1 MEITKSLKER
11 FCKDNA
17 IGIKIFDEPYFSDRL
32 ALYNRVMTEDC
43 IIEKYNN
50 FVEYLNSFNSEHEY
64 FDEYGRIKDEAINAI
79 KSNSEYQRFNT
90 LDFNKNNIKY
100 DLQYP
105 EKEIYKDYNVG
116 KFFISIDMTK
126 ANFTALRCFSPEIF
140 GNTSTWDEFLGK
152 FTSSEYIRSSKYI
165 RQVIMGN
172 CNPGRQITYEK
183 YLMGQLL
190 KELEPNKLCVF
201 SVKSDEIIIDVT
213 EQVKSSSKE
222 TVYSEFKSLVLNKA
236 KLVNENLNVRVE
248 LFCIES
254 IDDTSGYKRIYF
266 DGEEHTEFKCL
277 NSYTAPIAFRNLLG
291 ETVTDSDRT
300 FVFENK
306 LARFI

>member
-1 MEITKSLKER
+1 MEITKTLKEK

-17 IGIKIFDEPYFSDRL
+17 IGIKIFDEPYFSERL
-32 ALYNRVMTEDC
+32 ALYDRVMTESK
-43 IIEKYNN
+43 ISEKYDK
-50 FVEYLNSFNSEHEY
+50 FADYIKSFSSEHEF
-64 FDEYGRIKDEAINAI
+64 FDEYGRTKDDAINAI

-105 EKEIYKDYNVG
+105 EKEVYKEYNIG
-116 KFFISIDMTK
+116 RFFISIDMSK
-126 ANFTALRCFSPEIF
+126 ANFTALKCFSPDIF
-140 GNTSTWDEFLGK
+140 GNASTWEEFLGK
-152 FTSSEYIRSSKYI
+152 FTSSEYICSSKYI

-190 KELEPNKLCVF
+190 KELEHDKLNVF

-213 EQVKSSSKE
+213 EQVNSSSKE
-222 TVYSEFKSLVLNKA
+222 AVYDKFKSLVLNKA

-248 LFCIES
+248 LFNIEN
-254 IDDTSGYKRIYF
+254 ITGTSGYKRIYF
-266 DGEEHTEFKCL
+266 DGEEHIEFKCL
-277 NSYTAPIAFRNLLG
+277 NSYTAPIAFRGLLG
-291 ETVTDSDRT
+291 EAVTDSDKT